1 MSSSS
6 QPQHHNEVTDPA
18 ADEGDM
24 TPTLKKREVAASFLF
39 RNVLDDPR
47 KVQVA
52 LFRRSGAVRTYQH
65 KLAPISGSVE
75 KDDANALATAFR
87 EIKEE
92 TTLGPESI
100 DLLREGK
107 PYSFV
112 DESIGRQ
119 WTIHPFAFIL
129 KSSAEEGD
137 GQGGEGSGIVID
149 WEHEG
154 WDYEGWDW
162 YDPLLFGGVPRLL
175 DSLRRVW
182 PAIDLGAR
190 AGSTLT
196 VGLSRLQTDHERG
209 ARQLAALAVSY
220 LTGVFVEGNCS
231 MDDGWWARVRMA
243 AWHLWKN
250 GRESMGAAIV
260 SALVTVLSR
269 IENEALKPGGTVF
282 ERSNRVSAVMDEWRE
297 QRDSII
303 SKVQASFVD
312 LVRDRVL
319 SEGPKKKKKKILKVL
334 TLSSSSTISS
344 CLLQAATAL
353 DVTLDLRI
361 LESRPLCEGVTMA
374 SKLLSDAEHEKRVN
388 ITLYS
393 DASAALASEDVDMV
407 LLGADRISSAG
418 DVSNKTGSL
427 PAVLSAKHVSPSS
440 RVVVLSEVDKI
451 AGPGNASD
459 HAAEEN
465 DAIEL
470 TRGWEGTVKG
480 ADDVLAAS
488 YSTEAARSGD
498 DSPRVKVKNI
508 YFEWVPARL
517 IDAYVTDEGVWSSD
531 DIRKRSDWVGTE
543 IDRFFGDL

>member
-6 QPQHHNEVTDPA
+6 QQPHLNEATGPV
-18 ADEGDM
+18 ADEDDV

-39 RNVLDDPR
+39 RNAPDGPG
-47 KVQVA
+47 KAQVA

-75 KDDANALATAFR
+75 KEDADALATAVR

-92 TTLGPESI
+92 TALGPDSI
-100 DLLREGK
+100 DLLHKGK
-107 PYSFV
+107 PYTFV

-119 WTIHPFAFIL
+119 WIIHPFAFLL
-129 KSSAEEGD
+129 KSSPEGD
-137 GQGGEGSGIVID
+137 GKGGESGIVID
-149 WEHEG
+149 WEHQG
-154 WDYEGWDW
+154 WEW
-162 YDPLLFGGVPRLL
+162 YDPLLVSDSDEFGGVPRLL
-175 DSLRRVW
+175 HSLRRVW
-182 PAIDLGAR
+182 PEIDLGPW

-196 VGLSRLQTDHERG
+196 VGLRRLQTDHERG
-209 ARQLAALAVSY
+209 ARQLADLAVSY
-220 LTGVFVEGNCS
+220 LQSVFVKGDCS
-231 MDDGWWARVRMA
+231 MDDGWWARIRMA

-260 SALVTVLSR
+260 SALATVLGR
-269 IENEALKPGGTVF
+269 IEDEALKPGGTVF
-282 ERSNRVSAVMDEWRE
+282 ERSDRARAVIEEWRD
-297 QRDSII
+297 QRNLTIP
-303 SKVQASFVD
+303 KVRACFVD
-312 LVRDRVL
+312 LVRDRFL
-319 SEGPKKKKKKILKVL
+319 SEGPLKEKRLKVL

-344 CLLQAATAL
+344 CLLQAAAAL

-374 SKLLSDAEHEKRVN
+374 SKLLSDADHEKRVN

-393 DASAALASEDVDMV
+393 DASAALASEDVDLV

-427 PAVLSAKHVSPSS
+427 PAVLSAKHVSPRS
-440 RVVVLSEVDKI
+440 RVVVLSEVDKV

-459 HAAEEN
+459 HAVEEN
-465 DAIEL
+465 DAVEL
-470 TRGWEGTVKG
+470 TRGWKGIVKG
-480 ADDVLAAS
+480 ADDALAAS
-488 YSTEAARSGD
+488 YSTEAAENGGND
-498 DSPRVKVKNI
+498 NPRVKVKNV

-517 IDAYVTDEGVWSSD
+517 IDAYVTDEGVWSANE
-531 DIRKRSDWVGTE
+531 IRKRSDWIGTE

>member
-6 QPQHHNEVTDPA
+6 QQQHHGKVTDPA
-18 ADEGDM
+18 ADEGDVA
-24 TPTLKKREVAASFLF
+24 PTLKKREVAASFLF
-39 RNVLDDPR
+39 RNVLDDPG

-75 KDDANALATAFR
+75 EDDANALATAFR

-92 TTLGPESI
+92 TTLGPDSI

-119 WTIHPFAFIL
+119 WTIHPFAFVL

-137 GQGGEGSGIVID
+137 GKGEETGIVVD

-154 WDYEGWDW
+154 WEW
-162 YDPLLFGGVPRLL
+162 YDPLLVSDSDEFGGVPRLL

-220 LTGVFVEGNCS
+220 LTNVFVEGDCS
-231 MDDGWWARVRMA
+231 MDDGWWARIRMA

-250 GRESMGAAIV
+250 GRESMGAAIA

-269 IENEALKPGGTVF
+269 IESEALKPGGTVF
-282 ERSNRVSAVMDEWRE
+282 ERSNRVWAVMDEWRE

-319 SEGPKKKKKKILKVL
+319 SEGPSEKKKLKVL

-374 SKLLSDAEHEKRVN
+374 SKLVADADHEKRVS
-388 ITLYS
+388 ITVYS

-488 YSTEAARSGD
+488 YSTEAAGSGD

-517 IDAYVTDEGVWSSD
+517 IDAYVTNEGVWSSD
-531 DIRKRSDWVGTE
+531 DMRKRSDWVGTE